1 MKTKW
6 YFSTFIIIFTFLG
19 ICYNHI
25 SLPNQEIV
33 VQFNSNE
40 VTAEQSEKAI
50 TIIKSQLHEFGIEQV
65 YVVKQLNGEIKFS
78 YRSSLDVA
86 SIKNTLT
93 EIEFLEV
100 NSTSDDDQQK
110 KSNKKN
116 YDFDVYEIHKTKDS
130 NSNSAGKFVIITK
143 QEFDRYVNTNL
154 TIPQVTIENKLCDLE
169 AKVLEKINRNNVH
182 ITNTISHNIPE
193 VRAGPLYFGNI

>member
-65 YVVKQLNGEIKFS
+65 YVEKQLNGEIKFS
-78 YRSSLDVA
+78 YRSSLDVT

-100 NSTSDDDQQK
+100 NSTSDDRQQK

>member
-100 NSTSDDDQQK
+100 NSTSDDRQQK

>member
-25 SLPNQEIV
+25 STPNQEII

-40 VTAEQSEKAI
+40 VTVEQSENAI
-50 TIIKSQLHEFGIEQV
+50 TIIKGQLYEFGIEQV

-78 YRSSLDVA
+78 YRSSLDVT

-93 EIEFLEV
+93 EIEFIEV
-100 NSTSDDDQQK
+100 NSTSDNSQQK
-110 KSNKKN
+110 KSNKKS
-116 YDFDVYEIHKTKDS
+116 YDFDVYEIHKTSES

-169 AKVLEKINRNNVH
+169 AKLLEKINRNNVR
-182 ITNTISHNIPE
+182 ITTTISHNIPE
-193 VRAGPLYFGNI
+193 VRAGPIYFGNI

>member
-116 YDFDVYEIHKTKDS
+116 YDFDVYEIHKTEDS
-130 NSNSAGKFVIITK
+130 NSNSAGKFVVITK

-169 AKVLEKINRNNVH
+169 AKLLEKINRNNVH

>member
-78 YRSSLDVA
+78 YRSSLDVT

-100 NSTSDDDQQK
+100 NSTSDDRQQK

-154 TIPQVTIENKLCDLE
+154 TIPQVTIENKICDLE
-169 AKVLEKINRNNVH
+169 AKLLEKINRINVH
-182 ITNTISHNIPE
+182 ITTTISHNIPE
-193 VRAGPLYFGNI
+193 VRAGPIYFGNI